1 MRKNNTIYKH
11 TFQTFIIFLLLLCMI
26 PCLPADASPF
36 ETSVSVSDTDNDI
49 LSIETR
55 ASDIGWRYKSVNG
68 VLYKRK
74 YDYTLRNGLENGFVS
89 IKYYYFTVCQQICRR

>member
-74 YDYTLRNGLENGFVS
+74 YEYTLRKWIGKWIRVD
-89 IKYYYFTVCQQICRR
+89 

>member
-1 MRKNNTIYKH
+1 MH
-11 TFQTFIIFLLLLCMI
+11 D

-55 ASDIGWRYKSVNG
+55 ASDIGWRYKSVN
-68 VLYKRK
+68 VSYINVN
-74 YDYTLRNGLENGFVS
+74 YDYTLENGLENGFVS
-89 IKYYYFTVCQQICRR
+89 Y

>member
-1 MRKNNTIYKH
+1 MHDPVFTSRCFT
-11 TFQTFIIFLLLLCMI
+11 
-26 PCLPADASPF
+26 F

-74 YDYTLRNGLENGFVS
+74 YDYTLRKWIGKWIRVD
-89 IKYYYFTVCQQICRR
+89 

>member
-55 ASDIGWRYKSVNG
+55 ASDIGWRYKSVDSCRLNTTILPSANKSAG
-68 VLYKRK
+68 GKIIY
-74 YDYTLRNGLENGFVS
+74 EE
-89 IKYYYFTVCQQICRR
+89 TVTNSV

>member
-55 ASDIGWRYKSVNG
+55 LLILDGDINLSMVSYINVNMI
-68 VLYKRK
+68 
-74 YDYTLRNGLENGFVS
+74 TH
-89 IKYYYFTVCQQICRR
+89 

>member
-26 PCLPADASPF
+26 RVTSRCFTF

-55 ASDIGWRYKSVNG
+55 A
-68 VLYKRK
+68 
-74 YDYTLRNGLENGFVS
+74 F
-89 IKYYYFTVCQQICRR
+89 

>member
-36 ETSVSVSDTDNDI
+36 ETSVSVSDTD
-49 LSIETR
+49 
-55 ASDIGWRYKSVNG
+55 KSVNG

-74 YDYTLRNGLENGFVS
+74 YDYTLRKWIGKWIRVD
-89 IKYYYFTVCQQICRR
+89 

>member
-74 YDYTLRNGLENGFVS
+74 YENGLENGFVS